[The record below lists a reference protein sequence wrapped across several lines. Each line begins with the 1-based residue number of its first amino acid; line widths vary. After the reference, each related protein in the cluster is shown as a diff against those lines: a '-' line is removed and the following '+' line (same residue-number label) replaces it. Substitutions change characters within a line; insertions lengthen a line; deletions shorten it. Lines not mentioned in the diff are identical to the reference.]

1 MFSELSEKQEIVIS
15 DDERSGIA
23 ESLGAVFYVVYDEL
37 RERYIGDAG
46 GESVS
51 KLSDG
56 VVVYRGEYSGFDR
69 SGFVYQV
76 SFEIDL
82 GMLRRSED
90 FMCRIDSF
98 RYRFSE

>member
-1 MFSELSEKQEIVIS
+1 MFSELSEKHEIVIS
-15 DDERSGIA
+15 EADRSGIA

-90 FMCRIDSF
+90 FMCRINSF

>member
-1 MFSELSEKQEIVIS
+1 MFSELSEKHEIVIS
-15 DDERSGIA
+15 EADRSGIA

-51 KLSDG
+51 KLGDG

-90 FMCRIDSF
+90 FVCRINSF